1 MQEENKQVQQVNENS
16 APETWTERLLGILK
30 GALISIGA
38 LLPGISGGALCVILG
53 IYKRIMAL
61 LCHPFQEIKKQWKF
75 FVFIGIGFVI
85 GVLLGAKVIDKF
97 LEANEAAALFLFIG
111 LIVGSMPGL
120 FKEARQ
126 QGVKKGSYA
135 VLVIA
140 MLAMLAWMI
149 PMSMKGNT
157 NVQPSLLWWIICGVL
172 WGLGIVVPGM
182 SPSNIIFFFGLQA
195 PMYAAIGNLD
205 MSVIIPMGL
214 ALLAT
219 VLALSKGIDYC
230 LKKQYSYFMHAVIG
244 IVIAS
249 TIVILPPVKV
259 LIEPGYTFATGFGD
273 ILIYLVAFAVGAV
286 AAWALSLIQ
295 KDSGEEKAD

>member
-1 MQEENKQVQQVNENS
+1 MQNDNKQVQPAQSSES
-16 APETWTERLLGILK
+16 WQERLLGILK
-30 GALISIGA
+30 GAIISIGA

-75 FVFIGIGFVI
+75 FIFIGIGFVI

-111 LIVGSMPGL
+111 LIVGSLPGL

-126 QGVKKGSYA
+126 QGVKKGSWA
-135 VLVIA
+135 ALVIA
-140 MLAMLAWMI
+140 LVVMLAWMI
-149 PMSMKGNT
+149 PMSLKGNT

-205 MSVIIPMGL
+205 FSVILPMGL

-230 LKKQYSYFMHAVIG
+230 LKKQYSIFMHAVIG

-249 TIVILPPVKV
+249 TIVILPPVKL
-259 LIEPGYTFATGFGD
+259 LIEPGYTFATGLSDLMIYGACFLFGVV
-273 ILIYLVAFAVGAV
+273 VAG
-286 AAWALSLIQ
+286 ALSRIQ
-295 KDSGEEKAD
+295 KDEGQPQA

>member
-1 MQEENKQVQQVNENS
+1 MQEENKQVRAAETAN
-16 APETWTERLLGILK
+16 ETWKDRILGILK

-61 LCHPFQEIKKQWKF
+61 LCHPIQEIKKQWKF
-75 FVFIGIGFVI
+75 FIFIGIGFVI

-135 VLVIA
+135 ALVIA
-140 MLAMLAWMI
+140 LVAMLAWMI
-149 PMSMKGNT
+149 PMSLKGNT
-157 NVQPSLLWWIICGVL
+157 NVQPSFLWWIVCGVL

-205 MSVIIPMGL
+205 FSVILPMGL
-214 ALLAT
+214 ALLGT

-230 LKKQYSYFMHAVIG
+230 LKKQYSIFMHAVIG

-259 LIEPGYTFATGFGD
+259 LIEPGYTFATGISD
-273 ILIYLVAFAVGAV
+273 WLIYGACFFFG
-286 AAWALSLIQ
+286 AAAAGLLSRIQ
-295 KDSGEEKAD
+295 KEPVEEK

>member
-1 MQEENKQVQQVNENS
+1 MQKENRQMQEGAN
-16 APETWTERLLGILK
+16 ETWKERILGILK

-61 LCHPFQEIKKQWKF
+61 LCHPIQEIKKQWKF
-75 FVFIGIGFVI
+75 FIFIGIGFVI

-126 QGVKKGSYA
+126 QGVKKGSTA
-135 VLVIA
+135 ALVIA
-140 MLAMLAWMI
+140 LVAMLAWMI
-149 PMSMKGNT
+149 PMSLKGNT
-157 NVQPSLLWWIICGVL
+157 NVQPSFLWWIVCGVL
-172 WGLGIVVPGM
+172 WGLVSSAASDVYKRQ
-182 SPSNIIFFFGLQA
+182 IFFFGLQA

-205 MSVIIPMGL
+205 LSVILPMGL
-214 ALLAT
+214 SLLAT

-230 LKKQYSYFMHAVIG
+230 LKKQYSIFMHAVIG

-249 TIVILPPVKV
+249 TIVILPPVKL
-259 LIEPGYTFATGFGD
+259 LIEPGYTFATGISDWLLYAACFFFG
-273 ILIYLVAFAVGAV
+273 
-286 AAWALSLIQ
+286 AAAAGLLSRIQ
-295 KDSGEEKAD
+295 KEPVEEK

>member
-1 MQEENKQVQQVNENS
+1 MQEENKQVQPVQQ
-16 APETWTERLLGILK
+16 APETWTDRLLGILK

-53 IYKRIMAL
+53 VYKRIMAL

-75 FVFIGIGFVI
+75 FIFIGIGFVI

-97 LEANEAAALFLFIG
+97 LEANEAAALFMFIG

-126 QGVKKGSYA
+126 QGVKKGSWA
-135 VLVIA
+135 ALVIA
-140 MLAMLAWMI
+140 LIVMLAWMI
-149 PMSMKGNT
+149 PMSLKGNT

-205 MSVIIPMGL
+205 FSVILPMGL

-219 VLALSKGIDYC
+219 VLALSKGVDYC
-230 LKKQYSYFMHAVIG
+230 LKKQYSIFMHAVIG

-273 ILIYLVAFAVGAV
+273 ILIYIVAFAVGAV

-295 KDSGEEKAD
+295 KDSGEVNAE

>member
-1 MQEENKQVQQVNENS
+1 MQEENKQVQTAAEN

-61 LCHPFQEIKKQWKF
+61 LCHPIQEIKKQWKF
-75 FVFIGIGFVI
+75 FIFIGIGFVL
-85 GVLLGAKVIDKF
+85 GVLLGSKVIGKF
-97 LEANEAAALFLFIG
+97 LEANEAAALFMFIG

-135 VLVIA
+135 ALVIA
-140 MLAMLAWMI
+140 LVAMLAWMI
-149 PMSMKGNT
+149 PMSLKGNT
-157 NVQPSLLWWIICGVL
+157 NVQPSFLWWIICGVL

-205 MSVIIPMGL
+205 FSVILPMGL

-230 LKKQYSYFMHAVIG
+230 LKKQYSIFMHAVIG

-249 TIVILPPVKV
+249 TIVILPPVKTF
-259 LIEPGYTFATGFGD
+259 IEPGYTYATGLSDWF
-273 ILIYLVAFAVGAV
+273 IYGACFCAGVA
-286 AAWALSLIQ
+286 AAWALSRIQ
-295 KDSGEEKAD
+295 KEPAE

>member
-1 MQEENKQVQQVNENS
+1 MQVENKKVHNQNES
-16 APETWTERLLGILK
+16 WSERFLGILK

-126 QGVKKGSYA
+126 QGVVKGSYA
-135 VLVIA
+135 ALVIA
-140 MLAMLAWMI
+140 LLVMLAWMI
-149 PMSMKGNT
+149 PMSMQGNT
-157 NVQPSLLWWIICGVL
+157 NVQPSLVWWIVCGVL

-205 MSVIIPMGL
+205 LSVILPMGL
-214 ALLAT
+214 ALLIT
-219 VLALSKGIDYC
+219 VLGLSKGIDYC
-230 LKKQYSYFMHAVIG
+230 LKKQYSIFMHTVIG

-273 ILIYLVAFAVGAV
+273 IVIYIVAFAAGAV

-295 KDSGEEKAD
+295 KDETKAE

>member
-1 MQEENKQVQQVNENS
+1 MQNENKQVQPAGESWN
-16 APETWTERLLGILK
+16 ERLLGILK

-61 LCHPFQEIKKQWKF
+61 LCDPIQEIKKQWKF
-75 FVFIGIGFVI
+75 YIFIGIGFVI
-85 GVLLGAKVIDKF
+85 GILLGAKVIDKF
-97 LEANEAAALFLFIG
+97 LEANEAAALFMFIG

-126 QGVKKGSYA
+126 QGVKKGSTA
-135 VLVIA
+135 ALVIA
-140 MLAMLAWMI
+140 LVLMLAWMI
-149 PMSMKGNT
+149 PMSLMGNT
-157 NVQPSLLWWIICGVL
+157 NVQPSFLWWIICGVL

-205 MSVIIPMGL
+205 FSVILPMGL
-214 ALLAT
+214 SLLAT

-230 LKKQYSYFMHAVIG
+230 LKKQYSIFMHAVIG

-259 LIEPGYTFATGFGD
+259 LIEPGYTFATGLSD
-273 ILIYLVAFAVGAV
+273 IFIYIAAFLFGAV
-286 AAWALSLIQ
+286 AAWLLSRIQ
-295 KDSGEEKAD
+295 KEEA

>member
-1 MQEENKQVQQVNENS
+1 MEKKLN
-16 APETWTERLLGILK
+16 LFD
-30 GALISIGA
+30 LISIGVGCIVGSGVFALMGFGIAYSGRGITLALFLAMLLCVLQFVFA
-38 LLPGISGGALCVILG
+38 LLW
-53 IYKRIMAL
+53 AL
-61 LCHPFQEIKKQWKF
+61 LC
-75 FVFIGIGFVI
+75 
-85 GVLLGAKVIDKF
+85 A
-97 LEANEAAALFLFIG
+97 
-111 LIVGSMPGL
+111 
-120 FKEARQ
+120 
-126 QGVKKGSYA
+126 
-135 VLVIA
+135 LVIA

-214 ALLAT
+214 ALLGT

-230 LKKQYSYFMHAVIG
+230 LKKQYSIFMHAVIG

-259 LIEPGYTFATGFGD
+259 LIEPGYTFATGLSD
-273 ILIYLVAFAVGAV
+273 LMIYAACFLLGAV
-286 AAWALSLIQ
+286 AAWALSRIQ
-295 KDSGEEKAD
+295 KEEA

>member
-1 MQEENKQVQQVNENS
+1 MNKAMIKEAVV
-16 APETWTERLLGILK
+16 TILKVLLIPGILY
-30 GALISIGA
+30 ASYIG
-38 LLPGISGGALCVILG
+38 GI
-53 IYKRIMAL
+53 
-61 LCHPFQEIKKQWKF
+61 W
-75 FVFIGIGFVI
+75 VFAIGMQ
-85 GVLLGAKVIDKF
+85 
-97 LEANEAAALFLFIG
+97 LELFIG

>member
-1 MQEENKQVQQVNENS
+1 MNENKQPAQGSESWQ
-16 APETWTERLLGILK
+16 ERLLGILK

-61 LCHPFQEIKKQWKF
+61 LCHPIQEIKKQWKF
-75 FVFIGIGFVI
+75 FIFIGIGFVI

-135 VLVIA
+135 ALVIA
-140 MLAMLAWMI
+140 LVIMLAWMI
-149 PMSMKGNT
+149 PMSLMGNT
-157 NVQPSLLWWIICGVL
+157 NVQPSLLWWVICGVL

-205 MSVIIPMGL
+205 LSVILPMGL

-219 VLALSKGIDYC
+219 VLGLSKGIDYC
-230 LKKQYSYFMHAVIG
+230 LKKQYSIFMHAVIG

-259 LIEPGYTFATGFGD
+259 LIEPGYTFATGLSD
-273 ILIYLVAFAVGAV
+273 LMIYAACFLLGAV
-286 AAWALSLIQ
+286 AAWALSRIQ
-295 KDSGEEKAD
+295 KEEA

>member
-1 MQEENKQVQQVNENS
+1 MQNDNKQVPQNAANES
-16 APETWTERLLGILK
+16 WSERLLGILK

-75 FVFIGIGFVI
+75 FIFIGIGFVI

-126 QGVKKGSYA
+126 QGVTKGSHA
-135 VLVIA
+135 SLVIA
-140 MLAMLAWMI
+140 LFAMLAWMI
-149 PMSMKGNT
+149 PMSLKGNT

-195 PMYAAIGNLD
+195 PMYAAIGDLD
-205 MSVIIPMGL
+205 LSVILPMGI

-230 LKKQYSYFMHAVIG
+230 LKKQYSIFMHAVIG

-259 LIEPGYTFATGFGD
+259 LIEPGYTFATGLSD
-273 ILIYLVAFAVGAV
+273 LMIYAAAFLLGAA
-286 AAWALSLIQ
+286 AAWALSRIQ
-295 KDSGEEKAD
+295 KEEA